1 MDKRETAPV
10 ALYRQWRPQTFAEVV
25 GQEHVTRTL
34 RNALLNNRV
43 AHALLFAGPRGTGK
57 TSTARI
63 LAKALNCAQG
73 PAAGPC
79 NACYHCRSITAGTAL
94 DVLELDAASR
104 RGIDEMRELRE
115 RVKLAPVA
123 APYKVYIIDEA
134 HMLTTEAAN
143 ALLKTLEEPPPRVVF
158 VLATTEPHKMPV
170 TILSRCQRFDFHRL
184 QPAEIRTHLQQVLKK
199 VQGRAT
205 PAAVELISRAAEGSM
220 RDALGILDQVMSL
233 GDGDVDEDTVA
244 DLLGKVRL
252 GALTEM
258 VELLRRQD
266 TAGALRLVSEVDR
279 DGKDPGLFVRDLLA
293 LLREDLLQMVDQGKA
308 VPHHLVRCL
317 EEFSRALEET
327 KGAAIKTLPLELA
340 IVRALHGSVPGQ
352 GDTQP
357 VECPLED
364 QMEEPSLQRVKAA
377 WAEILKAVKNS
388 RPVTFGYLSRARPVA
403 VSGRCLKI
411 SLPDG
416 ASRGVLAQQE
426 HRMVVEQALS
436 KFFGDRWKLEVG
448 G

>member
-1 MDKRETAPV
+1 MGKLESAQV

-34 RNALLNNRV
+34 RNALSKNKM

-63 LAKALNCAQG
+63 LAKALNCAEG

-79 NACYHCRSITAGTAL
+79 NACHHCRSITAGTAL

-115 RVKLAPVA
+115 RVKLAPVVA
-123 APYKVYIIDEA
+123 SYKVYIIDEA

-158 VLATTEPHKMPV
+158 ILATTEPHKMPV

-184 QPAEIRTHLQQVLKK
+184 QPADIRSHLERVVEEIR
-199 VQGRAT
+199 GRAT
-205 PAAVELISRAAEGSM
+205 PAALELISQAAEGSM
-220 RDALGILDQVMSL
+220 RDALGILDQVLSL
-233 GDGDVDEDTVA
+233 GDGDVNEDTVA

-258 VELLRRQD
+258 AELLRRGD
-266 TAGALRLVSEVDR
+266 TARALRLVSEVDEA
-279 DGKDPGLFVRDLLA
+279 GKDPGLFIRDLLA
-293 LLREDLLQMVDQGKA
+293 LLREDLLRVVDQGKT
-308 VPHHLVRCL
+308 VPRRLIRCL
-317 EEFSRALEET
+317 EELSRAMEET
-327 KGAAIKTLPLELA
+327 KGAAIRTLPLELA
-340 IVRALHGSVPGQ
+340 IVRALYESTTAG
-352 GDTQP
+352 
-357 VECPLED
+357 ENE
-364 QMEEPSLQRVKAA
+364 EEPSLQRVKAA
-377 WAEILKAVKNS
+377 WADILKGVKNS
-388 RPVTFGYLSRARPVA
+388 RPVTFGYLSRAQPVA
-403 VSGRCLKI
+403 VSGHCLRV
-411 SLPDG
+411 SLPDA
-416 ASRGVLAQQE
+416 ASREVLAQQE
-426 HRMVVEQALS
+426 HRTVVEQVLS
-436 KFFGDRWKLEVG
+436 KFFGERWKLEVG

>member
-1 MDKRETAPV
+1 MDREETAPA

-34 RNALLNNRV
+34 RNALLKNRV

-63 LAKALNCAQG
+63 LAKALNCVHG
-73 PAAGPC
+73 PTAGPC
-79 NACYHCRSITAGTAL
+79 NACHHCRAITAGTAL

-158 VLATTEPHKMPV
+158 ILATTEPRKVPV

-184 QPAEIRTHLQQVLKK
+184 QPAEIRSHLQQVLEK
-199 VQGRAT
+199 VEGRAT
-205 PAAVELISRAAEGSM
+205 PAAIDLISQAAEGSM
-220 RDALGILDQVMSL
+220 RDALGILDQVLSL
-233 GDGDVDEDTVA
+233 GDGDADEDTVA

-252 GALTEM
+252 GALTKM
-258 VELLRRQD
+258 VELLRHQD
-266 TAGALRLVSEVDR
+266 AAGALRLVLEMDR
-279 DGKDPGLFVRDLLA
+279 IGKDPGLFVRDLLA
-293 LLREDLLQMVDQGKA
+293 LLREDLLQTVDQGKT
-308 VPHHLVRCL
+308 VPCYLMCCL

-327 KGAAIKTLPLELA
+327 KGAVIRTLPLELA
-340 IVRALHGSVPGQ
+340 IVRALRRSAPAE
-352 GDTQP
+352 TQP
-357 VECPLED
+357 VESTVGDNEGGT
-364 QMEEPSLQRVKAA
+364 SLQQVKTA
-377 WAEILKAVKNS
+377 WVDILKAVKSS

-403 VSGRCLKI
+403 VSGRCLKV
-411 SLPDG
+411 SLPDA

-426 HRMVVEQALS
+426 HSTVVEQALS

-448 G
+448 S

>member
-1 MDKRETAPV
+1 MNKQETAPV

-34 RNALLNNRV
+34 RNALARNKV

-63 LAKALNCAQG
+63 LAKALNCIEG
-73 PAAGPC
+73 PDARPC
-79 NACYHCRSITAGTAL
+79 NACHHCRSITAGTSL

-123 APYKVYIIDEA
+123 APHKVYIIDEA

-143 ALLKTLEEPPPRVVF
+143 ALLKTLEEPPPHVVF
-158 VLATTEPHKMPV
+158 ILATTEPHKMPV

-184 QPAEIRTHLQQVLKK
+184 QPAEIRSQLERVLEE

-205 PAAVELISRAAEGSM
+205 PAAMEMISRAAEGSM
-220 RDALGILDQVMSL
+220 RDALGILDQVLSL
-233 GDGDVDEDTVA
+233 GDGDIDEDTVA

-258 VELLRRQD
+258 IEFLRRGD

-279 DGKDPGLFVRDLLA
+279 AGKDPGLFVRDLLG
-293 LLREDLLQMVDQGKA
+293 LLREDLLRAIDQGKT
-308 VPHHLVRCL
+308 VPRSLIRCL
-317 EEFSRALEET
+317 DEFSRALEET

-340 IVRALHGSVPGQ
+340 IVRALYGS
-352 GDTQP
+352 TP
-357 VECPLED
+357 VWDGE
-364 QMEEPSLQRVKAA
+364 EEPSLQRVKAA
-377 WAEILKAVKNS
+377 WADILKAVKNS

-403 VSGRCLKI
+403 VSGQCLKL
-411 SLPDG
+411 SLPDD
-416 ASRGVLAQQE
+416 ASREVITQQE
-426 HRMVVEQALS
+426 HRTVVEQALS
-436 KFFGDRWKLEVG
+436 KFFGDRWRIEVS
-448 G
+448 